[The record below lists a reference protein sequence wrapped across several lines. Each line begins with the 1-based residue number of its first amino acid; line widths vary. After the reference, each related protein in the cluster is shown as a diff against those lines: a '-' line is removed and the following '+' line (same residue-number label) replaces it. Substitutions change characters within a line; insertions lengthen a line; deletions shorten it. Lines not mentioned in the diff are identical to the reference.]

1 MLYSKAYFEEILCN
15 LEEQLKKSKAE
26 LDGCPQGSLQQ
37 EVRNG
42 RTYFFYAKPKADGK
56 VHRQV
61 VNNSPEIMQ
70 GLLRGNY
77 LKCEIAALEQDVR
90 LLQYLQAH
98 FREYSPRE
106 LLQKMPKRLRSF
118 STELFFPQAADA
130 WQEQEYEQSDYKPE
144 AKVHRS
150 SRGLLL
156 RSKSELSIAEL
167 FYVYEVPFHYEQVL
181 HFGKHKLVPDFM
193 LKNKRTGKLYYW
205 EHCGLVNNPSY
216 MEHHRWKLGVY
227 EKAGIAPWDN
237 LIVTYDG
244 ADGNLNLAI
253 VESEIK
259 NKLL

>member
-1 MLYSKAYFEEILCN
+1 MEG
-15 LEEQLKKSKAE
+15 QLKKSKAE
-26 LDGCPQGSLQQ
+26 LAGCPQGSLQQ

-42 RTYFFYAKPKADGK
+42 RTYFFHAQPKEDGK

-61 VNNSPEIMQ
+61 VNSSPEIMQ
-70 GLLRGNY
+70 GLLRGSY

-106 LLQKMPKRLRSF
+106 LLQKMPKRLQSF
-118 STELFFPQAADA
+118 STELFSPQAADA

-144 AKVHRS
+144 AKVHQS

-156 RSKSELSIAEL
+156 RSKS
-167 FYVYEVPFHYEQVL
+167 
-181 HFGKHKLVPDFM
+181 D
-193 LKNKRTGKLYYW
+193 
-205 EHCGLVNNPSY
+205 
-216 MEHHRWKLGVY
+216 
-227 EKAGIAPWDN
+227 
-237 LIVTYDG
+237 
-244 ADGNLNLAI
+244 LAI

>member
-1 MLYSKAYFEEILCN
+1 MLYTKGYFEQILSE
-15 LEEQLKKSKAE
+15 LEMQIENNNKE
-26 LDGCPQGSLQQ
+26 LRSCPEGTVRKETRAGQPYIFMVNPRRDGREERRLINKQPELLQ
-37 EVRNG
+37 R
-42 RTYFFYAKPKADGK
+42 
-56 VHRQV
+56 
-61 VNNSPEIMQ
+61 
-70 GLLRGNY
+70 LLRRNY
-77 LKCEIAALEQDVR
+77 LICENAALEHDVKLLRNFIKSFQDTMPST
-90 LLQYLQAH
+90 LLS
-98 FREYSPRE
+98 E
-106 LLQKMPKRLRSF
+106 MPKRLRSF
-118 STELFFPQAADA
+118 SPELFFPQAADA